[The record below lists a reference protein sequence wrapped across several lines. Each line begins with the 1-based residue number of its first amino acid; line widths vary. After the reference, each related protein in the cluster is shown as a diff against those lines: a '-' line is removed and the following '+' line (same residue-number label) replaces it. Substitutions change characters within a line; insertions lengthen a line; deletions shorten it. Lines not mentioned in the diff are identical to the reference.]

1 MRRVALAGHYG
12 AAVELDL
19 CVSCNLVW
27 FDGSETARLSGPG
40 LLELIGRMAEAYDL
54 PFEPL
59 RPDTRCPRC
68 AGPVKI
74 VHNQSRWGHS
84 VQLQCLRRDGAYQS
98 FAEFLEEK
106 GLLRPMSRVDR
117 ARLLRDRGRIDCV
130 NCGAAIG
137 ANDERCPFCTS
148 VPSLLDI
155 ARLARALDP
164 EAMLEPH
171 AVHDTA
177 ARQQA
182 MQCAACG
189 AALPPGDTM
198 SCAQCGATL
207 AIPSLR
213 EAYAAVQAL
222 APALKANAEHPPPQ
236 VVKRRLDA
244 LDADLPRR
252 REWAAEVEAEAR
264 ARRGQG
270 EQSFAWSS
278 LLERGTNP
286 VRAVLIG
293 VAIWLVWRFWR

>member
-1 MRRVALAGHYG
+1 MHRISLAGHYG
-12 AAVELDL
+12 AYVELDL
-19 CVSCNLVW
+19 CDSCNLVW
-27 FDGSETARLSGPG
+27 FDGTETARLSGPG
-40 LLELIGRMAEAYDL
+40 LLDLIGRMAEAYDL
-54 PFEPL
+54 PFESL

-106 GLLRPMSRVDR
+106 GMLRPMSRLDR
-117 ARLLRDRGRIDCV
+117 ARLLRDRGRVDCV

-137 ANDERCPFCTS
+137 VADEKCPFCKS

-164 EAMLEPH
+164 EATLEPQ
-171 AVHDTA
+171 AVHDTE

-189 AALPPGDTM
+189 AALPPGDAM

-222 APALKANAEHPPPQ
+222 ASALKANVEHPPPQ

-244 LDADLPRR
+244 LAEDLPRR
-252 REWAAEVEAEAR
+252 REWVAAMAAETD
-264 ARRGQG
+264 ARRGRG
-270 EQSFAWSS
+270 GPPIEWSS
-278 LLERGTNP
+278 WTERGP
-286 VRAVLIG
+286 HLVRAVLIG
-293 VAIWLVWRFWR
+293 AAIWLVWRFWR